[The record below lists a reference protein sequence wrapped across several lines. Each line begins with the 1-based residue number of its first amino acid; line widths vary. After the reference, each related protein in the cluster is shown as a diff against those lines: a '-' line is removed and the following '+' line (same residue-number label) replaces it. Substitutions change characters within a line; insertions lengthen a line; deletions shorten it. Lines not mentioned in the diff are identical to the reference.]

1 MVLLKPYGE
10 PRSNGA
16 YSLITYDIQHL
27 QVLESVILHFQ
38 LPLARVAYHAISQ
51 SQYPVEYNP
60 NNQLWE
66 YIRSRAKG
74 LYRSC
79 T

>member
-1 MVLLKPYGE
+1 MESP
-10 PRSNGA
+10 GA

-27 QVLESVILHFQ
+27 QVLESVIPHFQ
-38 LPLARVAYHAISQ
+38 LPLARVAYHVVSQ
-51 SQYPVEYNP
+51 HTVEYNP